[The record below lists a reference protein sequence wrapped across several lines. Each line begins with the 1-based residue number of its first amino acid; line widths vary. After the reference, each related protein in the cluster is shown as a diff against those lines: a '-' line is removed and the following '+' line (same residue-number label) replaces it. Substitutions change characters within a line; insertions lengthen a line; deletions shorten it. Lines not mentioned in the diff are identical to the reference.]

1 MAYSDFT
8 LADLRQRFGLTVTE
22 GGDLFASVP
31 EVELPPNLASNLA
44 RYLPLALNLNT
55 EKARSELLI
64 APVLVELKLL
74 YPDQLSVFSGID
86 FTVDA
91 AVGLSGRC
99 DYILARS
106 PQQLALTA
114 PVCVLV
120 EAKSENIVGGVPQC
134 LAEMVAA
141 QRFNQAEGASGG
153 PVYGAVTTGV
163 LWRFLILDGLRACV
177 DGVEY
182 PIQTPR
188 RVFGV
193 LTHIA
198 LGGDAEHVAAANRS
212 LSG

>member
-8 LADLRQRFGLTVTE
+8 LADLRQRFGLTVTA
-22 GGDLFASVP
+22 GGNLFAIVP
-31 EVELPPNLASNLA
+31 EVELPTGLADILA

-64 APVLVELKLL
+64 APVVVELKLR

-91 AVGLSGRC
+91 AAGLSGRC

-120 EAKSENIVGGVPQC
+120 EA
-134 LAEMVAA
+134 
-141 QRFNQAEGASGG
+141 
-153 PVYGAVTTGV
+153 
-163 LWRFLILDGLRACV
+163 
-177 DGVEY
+177 
-182 PIQTPR
+182 
-188 RVFGV
+188 
-193 LTHIA
+193 
-198 LGGDAEHVAAANRS
+198 
-212 LSG
+212 